1 MYNYTHLIGR
11 LTADPEVIETETG
24 KKICNITLAVQRT
37 FKNSEGVYEADFIKC
52 TLWDVIATRAH
63 EYCHKGDLVAVR
75 GQLRSSTYT
84 DSKDEK
90 KYKVEVIVEKLIF
103 LSTKVNDNKNE
114 E

>member
-1 MYNYTHLIGR
+1 MTNMLCLVGR
-11 LTADPEVIETETG
+11 LNKEVELIEKED
-24 KKICNITLAVQRT
+24 KKYYKMELAVSRT
-37 FKNSEGVYEADFIKC
+37 YKNIDGIYETDIIPII
-52 TLWDVIATRAH
+52 LWNGIGEKTK